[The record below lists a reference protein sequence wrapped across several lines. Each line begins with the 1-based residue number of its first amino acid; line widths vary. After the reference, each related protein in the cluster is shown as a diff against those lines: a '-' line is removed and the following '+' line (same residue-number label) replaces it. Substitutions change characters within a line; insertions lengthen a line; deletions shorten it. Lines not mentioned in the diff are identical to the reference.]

1 MKKVLEGSK
10 QKNLFQ
16 MIDEMKNN
24 LLLEDNILKV
34 KEQKV
39 SAILNSNL
47 QR

>member
-1 MKKVLEGSK
+1 VKKVLEGSK